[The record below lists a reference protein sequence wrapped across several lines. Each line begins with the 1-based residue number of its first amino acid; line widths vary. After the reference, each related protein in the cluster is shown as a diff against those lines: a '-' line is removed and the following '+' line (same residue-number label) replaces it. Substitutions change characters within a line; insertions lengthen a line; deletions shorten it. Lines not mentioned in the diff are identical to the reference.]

1 MPVTYSAKESKRL
14 GAAIIKFLQHHKDNK
29 RLAPDQEEGLGVAMQ
44 CLTLVFDAVPGDA
57 KDLPELMKTY
67 NEAAGDLGI
76 VADVAITEEQIK
88 LAEEAKSKGNDA
100 MKAKEYQKGVEH
112 YTEAIKNNGTQEMY
126 FCNRAAAYT
135 NLEKYHEALDDCKKA
150 ISINENYAKA
160 FSRMALIYS
169 KLQFFEE
176 SVACYKTAI
185 ELEPENESYKQ
196 NLGKVQVKADQLR
209 KEQMANMTPE
219 QVAMMG
225 MQQGVGAAGGPLPG
239 GEMPPGMM
247 EAYAQF
253 AQNPEFGQMAETVMN
268 NPEMKGMIDSF
279 MQNSGVTPPSAGG
292 EIPADPMAALGSAM
306 GSGANV
312 NQLME
317 LGQQFAAHMQ
327 KENPE
332 LIENLRS
339 QMQGLQGASAPK
351 DGEEKKE

>member
-1 MPVTYSAKESKRL
+1 
-14 GAAIIKFLQHHKDNK
+14 
-29 RLAPDQEEGLGVAMQ
+29 LAPDQEEGLGVAMQ

-57 KDLPELMKTY
+57 KDLPELMDTY
-67 NEAAGDLGI
+67 NKAAGDVGI
-76 VADVAITEEQIK
+76 SEDVAVTEEQMQK
-88 LAEEAKSKGNDA
+88 AEEAKSKGNDA

-112 YTEAIKNNGTQEMY
+112 YTDAIQNDSTKEMY
-126 FCNRAAAYT
+126 YCNRAAAYT

-169 KLQFFEE
+169 KLSFFEE

-185 ELEPENESYKQ
+185 ELEPENDSYKQ
-196 NLGKVQVKADQLR
+196 NLAKVQTKADQMR

-225 MQQGVGAAGGPLPG
+225 MQQGMGAAGGP

-247 EAYAQF
+247 EAYQQF

-279 MQNSGVTPPSAGG
+279 MQNAGVTPPAAGG

-339 QMQGLQGASAPK
+339 QMQGMQGPGASAAK
-351 DGEEKKE
+351 DTEEKKE